1 MENTMII
8 KKNLSVIDYVTLV
21 NGIANDFFDSETGE
35 YTPHIGRLNAMR
47 LFYNECVTES
57 KFDLPHD
64 FEDAL
69 QMDVLVEDEE
79 FIREFNVAVVGDGV
93 IRLDFANAYA
103 DAMEAVSAKKNS
115 FGNAV
120 NIIRKAI
127 EKVSESI
134 SSVITDESLEKL
146 TKIADSVNTNNLNLD
161 SFVKAYSNYLEDN
174 PNKE

>member
-1 MENTMII
+1 MVI

-69 QMDVLVEDEE
+69 QMDVLVEDDE
-79 FIREFNVAVVGDGV
+79 FIKEFNAAVVGDGV

-103 DAMEAVSAKKNS
+103 DAMEVVNAKKNS

-120 NIIRKAI
+120 TIIRKAI

-134 SSVITDESLEKL
+134 SSVVTDESLEKL
-146 TKIADSVNTNNLNLD
+146 TKIADSVNTNNLSLD
-161 SFVKAYSNYLEDN
+161 SFVKAYSNYLQET
-174 PNKE
+174 PSKE

>member
-1 MENTMII
+1 MENTMVI

-21 NGIANDFFDSETGE
+21 NGIANDFFDAETGE

-69 QMDVLVEDEE
+69 QMDVLVEDDE
-79 FIREFNVAVVGDGV
+79 FIKEFNAAVVGDGLV
-93 IRLDFANAYA
+93 RLDFANAYA
-103 DAMEAVSAKKNS
+103 DAMEAVNAKKNS

-120 NIIRKAI
+120 NIIKKII
-127 EKVSESI
+127 EKFSESI
-134 SSVITDESLEKL
+134 SSVVTDESLEKL
-146 TKIADSVNTNNLNLD
+146 AKIAEGVNANNLNLD
-161 SFVKAYSNYLEDN
+161 SFVKAYSNYLEEN